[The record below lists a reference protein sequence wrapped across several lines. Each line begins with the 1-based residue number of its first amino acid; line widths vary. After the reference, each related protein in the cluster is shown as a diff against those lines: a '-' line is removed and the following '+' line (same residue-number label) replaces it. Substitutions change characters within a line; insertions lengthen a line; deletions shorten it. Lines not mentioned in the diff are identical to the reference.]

1 MSAVSGRSVKSGL
14 REMPVGEPTVLAER
28 RTYVAGRWVT
38 GDEGVAVENP
48 ADESLVGEVTA
59 TPLPEFERAIT
70 EARRSFDDGGWAD
83 LPAADRAQV
92 LTAFVD
98 FVESCAGTLVP
109 TLVAE
114 AGQPNRFAEMTQVR
128 GGIRLARQTIDLYQS
143 MPHEQASPV
152 PVDDLVRTRVALSIR
167 RHEPVGVIAA
177 ITPYNAAL
185 IMGFQKL
192 IPALMA
198 GNSVILRPSPLT
210 PISSLIFGMAAEA
223 AGIPPGVLSVVAESG
238 TAGAELLTSHPA
250 VDMVSFTGSTVAG
263 RKILAQAAPTVKR
276 VSLELGGKSA
286 QIYLPDAL
294 DRVSAGAAAVVMS
307 TAGQACVAATRMI
320 VPAEARESVLDAVG
334 NLYRGIKVGPPSQ
347 PDTAM
352 GPVISAAQR
361 DKCELLVKAAET
373 DGGTVVCGG
382 GRPTQPARGYYFEPT
397 VIDVPDNANPAAQ
410 EEIFGPVVVVLGY
423 RDVDHAVAM
432 ANDSIYGLSGQVY
445 GADVAAALQ
454 VARRL
459 RTGAVNVNTTVFS
472 AYAPSGGY
480 KQSGLGRER
489 GPDGIREFQEV
500 KHMSIG
506 ELSR

>member
-1 MSAVSGRSVKSGL
+1 VTLFVEQRS
-14 REMPVGEPTVLAER
+14 
-28 RTYVAGRWVT
+28 YVAGRWIT
-38 GDEGVAVENP
+38 GDEVVSVENP
-48 ADESLVGEVTA
+48 ADESRVADITA
-59 TPLPEFERAIT
+59 TPLTEVQRAIA
-70 EARRSFDDGGWAD
+70 EARRSFDDGVWAD
-83 LPAADRAQV
+83 TPPSERARVLQTFIDHVEGAADA
-92 LTAFVD
+92 
-98 FVESCAGTLVP
+98 LVP

-114 AGQPNRFAEMTQVR
+114 AGQPARFAEMTQLRAGVA
-128 GGIRLARQTIDLYQS
+128 IARQTIDLFLS
-143 MPHEQASPV
+143 MSHEEASPV
-152 PVDDLVRTRVALSIR
+152 PVDDLVRGRVALSIR
-167 RHEPVGVIAA
+167 RHEPVGVVAT

-210 PISSLIFGMAAEA
+210 PISSLIFGAAADA
-223 AGIPPGVLSVVAESG
+223 AGLPPGVLSVVVESG
-238 TAGAELLTSHPA
+238 TAAAELLTSHPM
-250 VDMVSFTGSTVAG
+250 VDMVSFTGSTLAG

-286 QIYLPDAL
+286 QIYLPDAVH
-294 DRVSAGAAAVVMS
+294 RAAGGALVAVAT
-307 TAGQACVAATRMI
+307 TAGQACVAATRML
-320 VPAEARESVLDAVG
+320 VPQDRKAEVLDAVSAA
-334 NLYRGIKVGPPSQ
+334 YQSIKVGAPTDPSVI
-347 PDTAM
+347 M

-361 DKCELLVKAAET
+361 DKCERYVKLAEEH
-373 DGGTVVCGG
+373 GGKVFCGG
-382 GRPTQPARGYYFEPT
+382 GRPAGLDRGYYFEPT
-397 VIDVPDNANPAAQ
+397 VLDLPSNANPAAQ
-410 EEIFGPVVVVLGY
+410 DEIFGPIIGVLGY
-423 RDVDHAVAM
+423 RDLDDAVAI

-445 GADVAAALQ
+445 GTDAAAALQ

-506 ELSR
+506 ELR

>member
-1 MSAVSGRSVKSGL
+1 MGI
-14 REMPVGEPTVLAER
+14 LAER
-28 RTYVAGRWVT
+28 RTYIAGRWIT
-38 GDEGVAVENP
+38 GDDVVSIENP
-48 ADESLVGEVTA
+48 ADESYVADITSTPIDEVH
-59 TPLPEFERAIT
+59 RAIA
-70 EARRSFDDGGWAD
+70 EARRSFDGGVWSGM
-83 LPAADRAQV
+83 PARERAKV
-92 LTAFVD
+92 LQD
-98 FVESCAGTLVP
+98 FINHIESARDVLLP

-114 AGQPNRFAEMTQVR
+114 AGQPARFAEMTQLVA
-128 GGIRLARQTIDLYQS
+128 GVAIARQSIDLFLS
-143 MPHEQASPV
+143 MSHEQASPV
-152 PVDDLVRTRVALSIR
+152 PVDDLTRGRVALSIR
-167 RHEPVGVIAA
+167 RHEPVGVVTA

-210 PISSLIFGMAAEA
+210 PISSLIFGAAADA
-223 AGIPPGVLSVVAESG
+223 AGLPPGVLSVVVESG
-238 TAGAELLTSHPA
+238 TDGAELLTSHPA

-263 RKILAQAAPTVKR
+263 RKILTQAAATVKR

-286 QIYLPDAL
+286 QIYLPDA
-294 DRVSAGAAAVVMS
+294 VSRAAGGAAAAIAT
-307 TAGQACVAATRMI
+307 TAGQACVAATRML
-320 VPAEARESVLDAVG
+320 VPQDHKEEVLEAVSAAFKA
-334 NLYRGIKVGPPSQ
+334 IKVGPPTDPS
-347 PDTAM
+347 TVM

-361 DKCELLVKAAET
+361 DKCENYVALAEEH
-373 DGGTVVCGG
+373 GGKVFCGG
-382 GRPTQPARGYYFEPT
+382 GRPAGLDRGYYFEPT
-397 VIDVPDNANPAAQ
+397 VLDLPSNANPAAQ
-410 EEIFGPVVVVLGY
+410 EEIFGPIIGVLSY
-423 RDVDHAVAM
+423 RDIDEAVAI

-445 GADVAAALQ
+445 GTDPAAALQ

-506 ELSR
+506 ELR

>member
-1 MSAVSGRSVKSGL
+1 MGI
-14 REMPVGEPTVLAER
+14 LAER
-28 RTYVAGRWVT
+28 RSFVAGRWIT
-38 GDEGVAVENP
+38 GDDVVSVENP
-48 ADESLVGEVTA
+48 ADESHVADLTA
-59 TPLPEFERAIT
+59 TPIDEVHRAIT
-70 EARRSFDDGGWAD
+70 EARRSFDDGVWSAM
-83 LPAADRAQV
+83 PTRQRARV
-92 LTAFVD
+92 LQD
-98 FVESCAGTLVP
+98 FIDHVEGARDTLLP

-114 AGQPNRFAEMTQVR
+114 AGQPERFAEMTQLLAGVA
-128 GGIRLARQTIDLYQS
+128 IARQTIDLFLS
-143 MPHEQASPV
+143 MSHEQASPV
-152 PVDDLVRTRVALSIR
+152 PVNDLVRGRVALSIR
-167 RHEPVGVIAA
+167 RHEPVGVITA

-210 PISSLIFGMAAEA
+210 PISSLIFGAAAEA
-223 AGIPPGVLSVVAESG
+223 AGLPPGVLSVVVESG
-238 TAGAELLTSHPA
+238 IDGAELLTSHPA

-263 RKILAQAAPTVKR
+263 RKILTQAAPTVKR

-286 QIYLPDAL
+286 QIYLPDA
-294 DRVSAGAAAVVMS
+294 VSRAAGGAAAAIAT
-307 TAGQACVAATRMI
+307 TAGQACVAATRI
-320 VPAEARESVLDAVG
+320 LVPQDHKEEVLEAVSAA
-334 NLYRGIKVGPPSQ
+334 YAAIKVGPPTDPS
-347 PDTAM
+347 TVM

-361 DKCELLVKAAET
+361 DKCERYVALAEEH
-373 DGGTVVCGG
+373 GGKVFSGG
-382 GRPTQPARGYYFEPT
+382 GRPAGLDRGYYFEPT
-397 VIDVPDNANPAAQ
+397 VLDLPSNANPAAQ
-410 EEIFGPVVVVLGY
+410 EEIFGPIIGVLGY
-423 RDVDHAVAM
+423 RDIEDAVAI

-445 GADVAAALQ
+445 GTDAAAAVA

-506 ELSR
+506 ELK